1 MLTRAHQVTSSCLLS
16 EHALPVSKDSL
27 CNISRPNQKATVV
40 STKKLY
46 ISLSLCKRDFR
57 NSVVMFHASTTIA
70 VLDYIS
76 PFIGTVLQSWD
87 LKINNVAGRFILEMT
102 SETHPEERDGC
113 FLWTSDCIAHKC
125 LIIHH
130 S

>member
-1 MLTRAHQVTSSCLLS
+1 MLTRAHQVTSSCLLG

-27 CNISRPNQKATVV
+27 CNISGLNQKATVV

-46 ISLSLCKRDFR
+46 PSLCKRDFR
-57 NSVVMFHASTTIA
+57 NSVGMFHASTTIA
-70 VLDYIS
+70 ALDYIS
-76 PFIGTVLQSWD
+76 PFIGIMLQSWD
-87 LKINNVAGRFILEMT
+87 LKINNVARRFILEMT
-102 SETHPEERDGC
+102 SETHPEERDRC